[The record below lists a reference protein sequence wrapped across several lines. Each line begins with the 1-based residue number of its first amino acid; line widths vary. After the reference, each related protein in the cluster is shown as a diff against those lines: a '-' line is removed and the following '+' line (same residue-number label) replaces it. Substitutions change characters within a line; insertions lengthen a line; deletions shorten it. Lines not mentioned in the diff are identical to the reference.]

1 MTMKKVQIYLLTILA
16 LLMFTTGFSQETES
30 EEVIIEKVDK
40 EAFKSAIES
49 GEYILFDVR
58 TVEEYMDGHIEG
70 AKSLNFLDAQ
80 FDKTISNIDKS
91 QKYLIYC
98 KSGGR
103 SAKALEKMKD
113 AGFTHVLELEGGYQN
128 WNK

>member
-1 MTMKKVQIYLLTILA
+1 MKKVQIYLLTILA

>member
-1 MTMKKVQIYLLTILA
+1 MKKGQIYLLTILA

-30 EEVIIEKVDK
+30 EEVTIERVDK
-40 EAFKSAIES
+40 DAFKSAIES
-49 GEYILFDVR
+49 GDYILFDVR

-70 AKSLNFLDAQ
+70 AKSLNVLDAQ

-113 AGFTHVLELEGGYQN
+113 AGFTHVLELDGGYQN
-128 WNK
+128 WSK

>member
-1 MTMKKVQIYLLTILA
+1 MEKGKIYLLTILS
-16 LLMFTTGFSQETES
+16 LLMFSTGFAQETES
-30 EEVIIEKVDK
+30 EEVTIKTVDK

-58 TVEEYMDGHIEG
+58 TVEEYMEGHIER
-70 AKSLNFLDAQ
+70 AKSLDVLDDQ

-103 SAKALEKMKD
+103 SEKALKKMKD

>member
-1 MTMKKVQIYLLTILA
+1 MEKGKIYLLTILS
-16 LLMFTTGFSQETES
+16 LLMFSTGFAQETES
-30 EEVIIEKVDK
+30 EEVTIKTVDK

-58 TVEEYMDGHIEG
+58 TVEEYMEGHIER
-70 AKSLNFLDAQ
+70 AKSLDVLDDQ

-103 SAKALEKMKD
+103 SAKALKKMKD